1 MIASEIIKIKDQSE
15 INNPGLAVNLLISNE
30 ICVGSNAIVGRA

>member
-15 INNPGLAVNLLISNE
+15 INNQVNLLISNDNF
-30 ICVGSNAIVGRA
+30 VGSNAGAGRA